1 VVLVELV
8 LLLGEEA
15 SALVG
20 EGDCCR
26 VMQWRSPSWCFEEEA
41 SALVGEGDRCWV
53 KQWRSSSWSFSAGRK
68 YRRWWAKVTAAG

>member
-20 EGDCCR
+20 EGDRCW

-41 SALVGEGDRCWV
+41 SALVGGGDCYGV
-53 KQWRSSSWSFSAGRK
+53 MQWYPSSWCFSVGRK
-68 YRRWWAKVTAAG
+68 HRRWWAKVTAAG